1 MTPYHNPVML
11 QECMEALDI
20 KPGGIYI
27 DVTYGG
33 GGHAKEILKL
43 LKTGRLIAFDQD
55 ADAQQNLVADD
66 RLTFVRDNFN
76 NLLSNLKQVDALPAD
91 GLLADLGI
99 SSHQIDEP
107 GRGFSTR
114 FDADLDMRM
123 DQRTVNTAS
132 HIINTY
138 PVTALVKLFSAYGEI
153 RNSRQLANTID
164 KARNGGKIISTMQLK
179 NVIRSCYSPEKE
191 NQYLACVFQ
200 ALRIEVNQEL
210 NVLKELLQ
218 QSPQVLKKGGR
229 LVIIA
234 YHSLEDKLVK
244 NMINTGNV
252 EGELNKDIYGNVTGK
267 NFMSI
272 TKKPLIPSEIEIAN
286 NPRSRSAK
294 LRVAERI

>member
-1 MTPYHNPVML
+1 ML

>member
-1 MTPYHNPVML
+1 ML
-11 QECMEALDI
+11 QECIEALDI